1 MKHWAH
7 RQGTRRCGGLP
18 GEERGAAPPLLV
30 ELAVSLLGRRPVSV
44 TGGAEGTRTPDPHT
58 ASRAKACPPMY
69 AQVVAAGQRDV
80 ADEVDPRELNRMK
93 LRGHQNGTMRD
104 KKRRVA
110 SRPPV
115 FQLDLACSLWCARSH
130 LRSLRVCPRSLSPTS
145 GHLFHALGCQLVAGL
160 LGVACVRSTPRPPA
174 GHEEL
179 EPVLVRLQGGKRA
192 FGAARRS
199 PQWAWPQSSGH
210 SRRRSPR
217 PSHCRFSADAAGGAR
232 LIRFS
237 VAVRRNRAA
246 ARTGQGA
253 RAR

>member
-1 MKHWAH
+1 M
-7 RQGTRRCGGLP
+7 RQPTGWGRPSGAPSETSGHQDGTRRDTGRLP
-18 GEERGAAPPLLV
+18 EWETARSIGV
-30 ELAVSLLGRRPVSV
+30 ELRGLQPLTPTLPVWPRPVRRC
-44 TGGAEGTRTPDPHT
+44 TRKSLPQVSAMSRTKWTP
-58 ASRAKACPPMY
+58 AN
-69 AQVVAAGQRDV
+69 
-80 ADEVDPRELNRMK
+80 LNRMK
-93 LRGHQNGTMRD
+93 LSGHQNGTMQD

-115 FQLDLACSLWCARSH
+115 FQLDLACSLWCARSY
-130 LRSLRVCPRSLSPTS
+130 LRRLHVCPRSLSPTS
-145 GHLFHALGCQLVAGL
+145 GHLVPCTWLSAGGWRLGRCLRSVDSAA
-160 LGVACVRSTPRPPA
+160 AC

-192 FGAARRS
+192 FGAVRRS

-217 PSHCRFSADAAGGAR
+217 PFHCRVSADAAGGER

-237 VAVRRNRAA
+237 VGVRRTRAA
-246 ARTGQGA
+246 ARTGRSA